1 MTKRMLIAAGCVM
14 LAVAIGLLWL
24 LPAPDSEG
32 SSAPATSLSTWVSAP
47 ATTLTVPSTSA
58 TIPTT
63 VPTTTP
69 PTVPPTTLP
78 TVPTT
83 QPTVPTEPST
93 TLPPRAGQVRL
104 YTCDQERLGAYA
116 QLAVRY
122 YQATGIEV
130 ILLTPQAEETCR
142 EALARYMAEDDPPT
156 LFCIHEA
163 QDLEK
168 WQHLLFDMSGTTA
181 ARQLYSSDFAMYS
194 DSRMLALPVAVDWF
208 GYVYN
213 KEKLGTLAF
222 SRDDLADYSAMEYIT
237 QYITSQKGTTNVYPF
252 AKPDFSDISASGLAA
267 MLRTAFADEAQ
278 LRSAVDLYIGN
289 SYNTTDPM
297 TAFLNEKVVF
307 YPGFTA
313 CMENVLQL
321 GIHKLELLPIY
332 AHGREGM
339 TYFSNYFWGVNATG
353 YSRDVVETLA
363 FFGWVVASQ
372 DGRSAPI
379 DLLGLLSP
387 YQDAAVA
394 DNALEKLLR
403 KYMKEEPAVLRWG
416 APLPEDHAAFCA
428 ALAAY
433 YKNPSDAAWETVKQ
447 YL

>member
-1 MTKRMLIAAGCVM
+1 MTKRMLIAAGCLM

-24 LPAPDSEG
+24 LPAPNPEG
-32 SSAPATSLSTWVSAP
+32 SSAPATSLSTWFSNP
-47 ATTLTVPSTSA
+47 TTRVTMPSSSA

-63 VPTTTP
+63 APTTTA
-69 PTVPPTTLP
+69 PPTTLP
-78 TVPTT
+78 TIPTT

-104 YTCDQERLGAYA
+104 YTCDRARLGAYA

-122 YQATGIEV
+122 YQATDIEV

-156 LFCIHEA
+156 MFCIHEV

-168 WQHLLFDMSGTTA
+168 WQHLLFDMNGTAA
-181 ARQLYSSDFAMYS
+181 ARQMYS
-194 DSRMLALPVAVDWF
+194 ADFGMYVDSRMLALPVAVDWF

-237 QYITSQKGTTNVYPF
+237 QYITSQNGTTNVYPF
-252 AKPDFSDISASGLAA
+252 AKPDFSDVSASGLAA

-278 LRSAVDLYIGN
+278 LRSVVDLYIGN
-289 SYNTTDPM
+289 SYSTADPM

-307 YPGFTA
+307 YPGSTA
-313 CMENVLQL
+313 CLGNVLQL
-321 GIHKLELLPIY
+321 GIHKLELLQIY
-332 AHGREGM
+332 ADGRDGM
-339 TYFSNYFWGVNATG
+339 TYFSNYFWCVNATG
-353 YSRDVVETLA
+353 YSPDVVETLA
-363 FFGWVVASQ
+363 FFSWVVVSQ
-372 DGRSAPI
+372 NGQPAPI

-403 KYMKEEPAVLRWG
+403 KYMKEEPAVLRWD

-433 YKNPSDAAWETVKQ
+433 YKNPSDTAWETVKQ
-447 YL
+447 YLG